1 MLGDYEI
8 RYLRRGSLAHLGIEE
23 PEAAITEI
31 TYAERF
37 TGLAPRQRAEA
48 SYLRAIARSQMK
60 DYSGAKRD
68 LKEAVALDPNGLY
81 AALAAKKLQLI
92 SIDDGQQIVDSTHTP
107 F

>member
-1 MLGDYEI
+1 
-8 RYLRRGSLAHLGIEE
+8 
-23 PEAAITEI
+23 
-31 TYAERF
+31 
-37 TGLAPRQRAEA
+37 
-48 SYLRAIARSQMK
+48 MK

-92 SIDDGQQIVDSTHTP
+92 SIDDGQQIADSTRTP